1 MSNVMSEAS
10 AEMSSPIKLAPEII
24 KIRDA
29 LIEKFS
35 DKPIEDLNTFIDDAL
50 IVEKDEFKRLGLLAA
65 RVHILRQRVLTL
77 KTFNRDDTMGKIPS
91 VQLTPP
97 GDQFLE
103 HNISIED
110 DHREENDNITEW
122 QTLKMIEPGEVNGV
136 RFFKGTIIDASTED
150 ADRLISSGKAIV
162 VDNDGN
168 PADTNDTAIDEMTET
183 DVTETDVTETDVTET
198 DVTETDVTET
208 DVTETDVTETDVME
222 TDVMETDVT
231 ETDVMETD
239 VTETKVAEGEM
250 TETGVAEGEMTETGV
265 AEGEMTADDNLSVNN
280 EETNK

>member
-1 MSNVMSEAS
+1 MSNVMSEARS
-10 AEMSSPIKLAPEII
+10 EMSSPIKLAPETI

-35 DKPIEDLNTFIDDAL
+35 DKPIEDLNIFIDDAL

-77 KTFNRDDTMGKIPS
+77 KAFNRDDTMDKIPS

-97 GDQFLE
+97 GDQFLDP
-103 HNISIED
+103 NISNED
-110 DHREENDNITEW
+110 DHHEENDNITEW

-136 RFFKGTIIDASTED
+136 RFFKGTIIDASAKD

-168 PADTNDTAIDEMTET
+168 PADTDDTTTGEMTET
-183 DVTETDVTETDVTET
+183 DVTETTVT
-198 DVTETDVTET
+198 
-208 DVTETDVTETDVME
+208 
-222 TDVMETDVT
+222 
-231 ETDVMETD
+231 
-239 VTETKVAEGEM
+239 EGEM
-250 TETGVAEGEMTETGV
+250 TETAVTE
-265 AEGEMTADDNLSVNN
+265 EEITADDNLTVNN
-280 EETNK
+280 KETNE

>member
-1 MSNVMSEAS
+1 MSNVMSEAR
-10 AEMSSPIKLAPEII
+10 ADMSSPIKLAPETI

-35 DKPIEDLNTFIDDAL
+35 DKPIEDLNIFIDDAL

-77 KTFNRDDTMGKIPS
+77 KAFNRDDTMDKIPS

-103 HNISIED
+103 PNISIED
-110 DHREENDNITEW
+110 EHHEENDNITEW

-136 RFFKGTIIDASTED
+136 RFFKGTIIDATAKD

-168 PADTNDTAIDEMTET
+168 PADTNDTTTDEMTET
-183 DVTETDVTETDVTET
+183 EVTETEVTETEVTET
-198 DVTETDVTET
+198 EVTETEVTET
-208 DVTETDVTETDVME
+208 EVTETGATED
-222 TDVMETDVT
+222 
-231 ETDVMETD
+231 
-239 VTETKVAEGEM
+239 
-250 TETGVAEGEMTETGV
+250 
-265 AEGEMTADDNLSVNN
+265 EMTADDNLSVNN

>member
-1 MSNVMSEAS
+1 MSEAR
-10 AEMSSPIKLAPEII
+10 ADMSSPIKLAPETI

-35 DKPIEDLNTFIDDAL
+35 DKPIEDLNIFIDDAL

-77 KTFNRDDTMGKIPS
+77 KAFNRDDTMDKIPS

-97 GDQFLE
+97 GDQFPDP
-103 HNISIED
+103 NISIED
-110 DHREENDNITEW
+110 DHHEENDNITEW

-136 RFFKGTIIDASTED
+136 RFFKGTIIDASAQD

-168 PADTNDTAIDEMTET
+168 PADTDDTTTGEMTEPDVTETTITEEEMTET
-183 DVTETDVTETDVTET
+183 AVTEDEV
-198 DVTETDVTET
+198 
-208 DVTETDVTETDVME
+208 
-222 TDVMETDVT
+222 
-231 ETDVMETD
+231 
-239 VTETKVAEGEM
+239 
-250 TETGVAEGEMTETGV
+250 
-265 AEGEMTADDNLSVNN
+265 TADDNLSVNN
-280 EETNK
+280 KETNK

>member
-1 MSNVMSEAS
+1 MSEAR
-10 AEMSSPIKLAPEII
+10 ADMSSPIKLAPETI

-35 DKPIEDLNTFIDDAL
+35 DKPIEDLNIFIDDAL

-77 KTFNRDDTMGKIPS
+77 KAFNRDDTMDKIPS

-97 GDQFLE
+97 GDQFLDP
-103 HNISIED
+103 NISIED
-110 DHREENDNITEW
+110 DHHEENDNITEW

-136 RFFKGTIIDASTED
+136 RFFKGTIIDASAKD

-168 PADTNDTAIDEMTET
+168 PVDTNDTTTNEVPETEVPETEATET
-183 DVTETDVTETDVTET
+183 EVPETEVSETEVPETEVPETGATETEATETLATETLATETEATETLATETEVTE
-198 DVTETDVTET
+198 
-208 DVTETDVTETDVME
+208 
-222 TDVMETDVT
+222 
-231 ETDVMETD
+231 
-239 VTETKVAEGEM
+239 KSAAE
-250 TETGVAEGEMTETGV
+250 
-265 AEGEMTADDNLSVNN
+265 NLSVNN
-280 EETNK
+280 EEADK

>member
-1 MSNVMSEAS
+1 MSNVMSEAR
-10 AEMSSPIKLAPEII
+10 ADMSTPTKLAPETI

-35 DKPIEDLNTFIDDAL
+35 DKPIEDLNIFIDDAL

-77 KTFNRDDTMGKIPS
+77 KAFNRDDTMDKIPS
-91 VQLTPP
+91 VQLAPP
-97 GDQFLE
+97 GDQFLDP
-103 HNISIED
+103 NISIED
-110 DHREENDNITEW
+110 DHHEENDNITEW

-136 RFFKGTIIDASTED
+136 RFFKGTIIDASAKD

-168 PADTNDTAIDEMTET
+168 PADT
-183 DVTETDVTETDVTET
+183 DVTTPDEITDTEVTKTG
-198 DVTETDVTET
+198 
-208 DVTETDVTETDVME
+208 
-222 TDVMETDVT
+222 
-231 ETDVMETD
+231 
-239 VTETKVAEGEM
+239 VADDGM
-250 TETGVAEGEMTETGV
+250 TETGVADDATPDEMTETEVKKTGV
-265 AEGEMTADDNLSVNN
+265 AEDEMTADDNLSVNN

>member
-1 MSNVMSEAS
+1 MSEAR
-10 AEMSSPIKLAPEII
+10 ADMSSPIKLAPETI

-35 DKPIEDLNTFIDDAL
+35 DKPIEDLNIFIDDAL

-77 KTFNRDDTMGKIPS
+77 KAFNRDDTMEKIPS

-97 GDQFLE
+97 GDQFLDP
-103 HNISIED
+103 NISIED
-110 DHREENDNITEW
+110 DHHEENDNITEW

-136 RFFKGTIIDASTED
+136 RFFKGTIIDASAKD

-168 PADTNDTAIDEMTET
+168 PADTDDTTTGEMTET
-183 DVTETDVTETDVTET
+183 DVTENVVTED
-198 DVTETDVTET
+198 
-208 DVTETDVTETDVME
+208 
-222 TDVMETDVT
+222 
-231 ETDVMETD
+231 
-239 VTETKVAEGEM
+239 
-250 TETGVAEGEMTETGV
+250 
-265 AEGEMTADDNLSVNN
+265 EMTADDNLSVNN

>member
-1 MSNVMSEAS
+1 MSNVMSEAR
-10 AEMSSPIKLAPEII
+10 ADMSSPIKLAPETI

-35 DKPIEDLNTFIDDAL
+35 DKPIEDLNIFIDDAL

-77 KTFNRDDTMGKIPS
+77 KAFNRDDTMDKIPS
-91 VQLTPP
+91 VQITPP
-97 GDQFLE
+97 GDQFLDP
-103 HNISIED
+103 NISIED
-110 DHREENDNITEW
+110 DHHEENDNITEW

-136 RFFKGTIIDASTED
+136 RFFKGTIIDASAKD

-168 PADTNDTAIDEMTET
+168 PADTDGTTTSEMTETEVTEDEMTET
-183 DVTETDVTETDVTET
+183 AVTED
-198 DVTETDVTET
+198 
-208 DVTETDVTETDVME
+208 
-222 TDVMETDVT
+222 
-231 ETDVMETD
+231 
-239 VTETKVAEGEM
+239 EM
-250 TETGVAEGEMTETGV
+250 TETAITEDEMTET
-265 AEGEMTADDNLSVNN
+265 AITEDKMTETAITEDKMTTDDNLSVNN

>member
-1 MSNVMSEAS
+1 MSEAR
-10 AEMSSPIKLAPEII
+10 ADMSTPTKLAPETI

-35 DKPIEDLNTFIDDAL
+35 DKPIEDLNIFIDDAL

-77 KTFNRDDTMGKIPS
+77 KAFNRDDTMDKIPS

-97 GDQFLE
+97 GDQFLDP
-103 HNISIED
+103 NISID
-110 DHREENDNITEW
+110 GDHHEENDNITEW

-136 RFFKGTIIDASTED
+136 RFFKGTIIDASAKD

-168 PADTNDTAIDEMTET
+168 PADTDDTNTGEMTETEVTEDEMTET
-183 DVTETDVTETDVTET
+183 AVTED
-198 DVTETDVTET
+198 
-208 DVTETDVTETDVME
+208 
-222 TDVMETDVT
+222 
-231 ETDVMETD
+231 
-239 VTETKVAEGEM
+239 EM
-250 TETGVAEGEMTETGV
+250 TETAVTEDKM
-265 AEGEMTADDNLSVNN
+265 AADDNLSVNN
-280 EETNK
+280 KETNK

>member
-1 MSNVMSEAS
+1 MSNVMSEAR
-10 AEMSSPIKLAPEII
+10 ADMSSPIKLAPETI

-35 DKPIEDLNTFIDDAL
+35 DKPIEDLNIFIDDAL

-77 KTFNRDDTMGKIPS
+77 KAFNRDDAMDKIPS

-97 GDQFLE
+97 ADQFLDP
-103 HNISIED
+103 NISIEGE
-110 DHREENDNITEW
+110 DHEENDNITEW

-136 RFFKGTIIDASTED
+136 RFFKGTIIDASAKD

-168 PADTNDTAIDEMTET
+168 PVDTDDTTTGEMTET
-183 DVTETDVTETDVTET
+183 DVTETDVTENVVTE
-198 DVTETDVTET
+198 D
-208 DVTETDVTETDVME
+208 
-222 TDVMETDVT
+222 
-231 ETDVMETD
+231 
-239 VTETKVAEGEM
+239 
-250 TETGVAEGEMTETGV
+250 
-265 AEGEMTADDNLSVNN
+265 EMTADDNLSVNN
-280 EETNK
+280 KETNK

>member
-1 MSNVMSEAS
+1 MSEAR
-10 AEMSSPIKLAPEII
+10 ADMSSPIKLAPETI

-35 DKPIEDLNTFIDDAL
+35 DKPIEDLNIFIDDAL

-77 KTFNRDDTMGKIPS
+77 KAFNRDDTIDKIPS

-103 HNISIED
+103 PNISIEG
-110 DHREENDNITEW
+110 DHHEENDNITEW

-136 RFFKGTIIDASTED
+136 RFFKGTIIDASAKD

-168 PADTNDTAIDEMTET
+168 PADTDNTTTGEM
-183 DVTETDVTETDVTET
+183 
-198 DVTETDVTET
+198 
-208 DVTETDVTETDVME
+208 TETDVME
-222 TDVMETDVT
+222 TEVT
-231 ETDVMETD
+231 KD
-239 VTETKVAEGEM
+239 EM
-250 TETGVAEGEMTETGV
+250 TETAVTEDEMTETAV
-265 AEGEMTADDNLSVNN
+265 TEGEMTADDNLSVNY

>member
-1 MSNVMSEAS
+1 MSEAR
-10 AEMSSPIKLAPEII
+10 ANMSSPIKLAPETI

-35 DKPIEDLNTFIDDAL
+35 DKPIEDLNIFIDDAL

-77 KTFNRDDTMGKIPS
+77 KAFNRDDTMDKIPS

-103 HNISIED
+103 PNISIED
-110 DHREENDNITEW
+110 DHHEENDNITEW

-136 RFFKGTIIDASTED
+136 RFFKGTIIDASAKD

-168 PADTNDTAIDEMTET
+168 PADTNDTTTDEMTET
-183 DVTETDVTETDVTET
+183 EVTETEVTETEVTET
-198 DVTETDVTET
+198 EVTETGATE
-208 DVTETDVTETDVME
+208 D
-222 TDVMETDVT
+222 
-231 ETDVMETD
+231 
-239 VTETKVAEGEM
+239 
-250 TETGVAEGEMTETGV
+250 
-265 AEGEMTADDNLSVNN
+265 EMTADDNLSVNN

>member
-1 MSNVMSEAS
+1 MSNVMSEAR
-10 AEMSSPIKLAPEII
+10 ADMSSPIKLAPETI

-35 DKPIEDLNTFIDDAL
+35 DKPIEDLNIFIDDAL

-77 KTFNRDDTMGKIPS
+77 KAFNRDDTMDKIPS

-97 GDQFLE
+97 GDQFLDP
-103 HNISIED
+103 NISIED
-110 DHREENDNITEW
+110 DHHEENDNITEW

-136 RFFKGTIIDASTED
+136 RFFKGTIIDASAKD

-168 PADTNDTAIDEMTET
+168 PADTDGTTTSEMTETEVTEDEMTET
-183 DVTETDVTETDVTET
+183 AVTED
-198 DVTETDVTET
+198 
-208 DVTETDVTETDVME
+208 
-222 TDVMETDVT
+222 
-231 ETDVMETD
+231 
-239 VTETKVAEGEM
+239 EM
-250 TETGVAEGEMTETGV
+250 TETGAAEDEMTETAV
-265 AEGEMTADDNLSVNN
+265 TEEEITADDNLTVNN
-280 EETNK
+280 KETNE

>member
-1 MSNVMSEAS
+1 MSNVMSEAR
-10 AEMSSPIKLAPEII
+10 ADMSSPIKLAPETI

-35 DKPIEDLNTFIDDAL
+35 DKPIEDLNIFIDDAL

-77 KTFNRDDTMGKIPS
+77 KAFNRDDTMDKIPS

-97 GDQFLE
+97 GDQFLDP
-103 HNISIED
+103 NISIED
-110 DHREENDNITEW
+110 DHHEENDNITEW

-136 RFFKGTIIDASTED
+136 RFFKGTIIDASAQD

-168 PADTNDTAIDEMTET
+168 PADTNDTTTDEMTET
-183 DVTETDVTETDVTET
+183 EVTETEVTETE
-198 DVTETDVTET
+198 
-208 DVTETDVTETDVME
+208 VME
-222 TDVMETDVT
+222 TEVMETGVT
-231 ETDVMETD
+231 EN
-239 VTETKVAEGEM
+239 
-250 TETGVAEGEMTETGV
+250 
-265 AEGEMTADDNLSVNN
+265 EMTADDNLSVNN

>member
-1 MSNVMSEAS
+1 MSNVMSEAR
-10 AEMSSPIKLAPEII
+10 ADMSTPTKLAPETI

-35 DKPIEDLNTFIDDAL
+35 DKPIEDLNIFIDDAL

-77 KTFNRDDTMGKIPS
+77 KAFNRDDTMDKIPS

-97 GDQFLE
+97 GDQFLDP
-103 HNISIED
+103 NISIEG
-110 DHREENDNITEW
+110 DHHEENDNITEW

-136 RFFKGTIIDASTED
+136 RFFKGTIIDASAKD

-168 PADTNDTAIDEMTET
+168 PANTDDTTTGEMTET

-198 DVTETDVTET
+198 DVTKTDVTET
-208 DVTETDVTETDVME
+208 EATETEVTE
-222 TDVMETDVT
+222 
-231 ETDVMETD
+231 
-239 VTETKVAEGEM
+239 KSAAE
-250 TETGVAEGEMTETGV
+250 
-265 AEGEMTADDNLSVNN
+265 NLGVNN
-280 EETNK
+280 EEADK

>member
-1 MSNVMSEAS
+1 MSEAR
-10 AEMSSPIKLAPEII
+10 ADMSTPTKLAPETI

-35 DKPIEDLNTFIDDAL
+35 DKPIEDLNIFIDDAL

-77 KTFNRDDTMGKIPS
+77 KAFNRDDTMDKIPS

-97 GDQFLE
+97 GDQFLDP
-103 HNISIED
+103 NISIED
-110 DHREENDNITEW
+110 DQHEENDNITEW

-136 RFFKGTIIDASTED
+136 RFFKGTIIDASAKD

-168 PADTNDTAIDEMTET
+168 PVDTDDTTTGEMTET
-183 DVTETDVTETDVTET
+183 DVTETEVTED
-198 DVTETDVTET
+198 
-208 DVTETDVTETDVME
+208 
-222 TDVMETDVT
+222 
-231 ETDVMETD
+231 
-239 VTETKVAEGEM
+239 EM
-250 TETGVAEGEMTETGV
+250 TETAVTED
-265 AEGEMTADDNLSVNN
+265 EMTADDDLSVNN
-280 EETNK
+280 KETSK

>member
-1 MSNVMSEAS
+1 MSEAR
-10 AEMSSPIKLAPEII
+10 ADMSSPIKLAPETI

-35 DKPIEDLNTFIDDAL
+35 DKPIEDLNIFIDDAL

-77 KTFNRDDTMGKIPS
+77 KAFNRDDTMDKIPS

-97 GDQFLE
+97 VDQFLDP
-103 HNISIED
+103 NISIED
-110 DHREENDNITEW
+110 DHHEENDNITEW

-136 RFFKGTIIDASTED
+136 RFFKGTIIDASAQD

-168 PADTNDTAIDEMTET
+168 PADTNDTTTGEMTET
-183 DVTETDVTETDVTET
+183 DVTEIEVTED
-198 DVTETDVTET
+198 
-208 DVTETDVTETDVME
+208 
-222 TDVMETDVT
+222 
-231 ETDVMETD
+231 
-239 VTETKVAEGEM
+239 EM
-250 TETGVAEGEMTETGV
+250 TETAVTEDEMTETAV
-265 AEGEMTADDNLSVNN
+265 TEDEMTADDNLSVNN

>member
-1 MSNVMSEAS
+1 MSNVMSEAR
-10 AEMSSPIKLAPEII
+10 ADMSSPIKLAPETI

-35 DKPIEDLNTFIDDAL
+35 DKPIEDLNIFIDDAL

-77 KTFNRDDTMGKIPS
+77 KAFNRDDTMDKIPS
-91 VQLTPP
+91 VQITPP
-97 GDQFLE
+97 GDQFLDP
-103 HNISIED
+103 NISIED
-110 DHREENDNITEW
+110 DHHEENDNITEW

-136 RFFKGTIIDASTED
+136 RFFKGTIIDASAKD

-168 PADTNDTAIDEMTET
+168 PADTDDTTTGEMTET
-183 DVTETDVTETDVTET
+183 DVTETDVTETEV
-198 DVTETDVTET
+198 
-208 DVTETDVTETDVME
+208 
-222 TDVMETDVT
+222 
-231 ETDVMETD
+231 
-239 VTETKVAEGEM
+239 
-250 TETGVAEGEMTETGV
+250 TETGVAED
-265 AEGEMTADDNLSVNN
+265 EMTADDNLSVNN

>member
-1 MSNVMSEAS
+1 QKGKNMSNVMSEAR
-10 AEMSSPIKLAPEII
+10 ADMSSPIKLAPETI

-35 DKPIEDLNTFIDDAL
+35 DKPIEDLNIFIDDAL

-77 KTFNRDDTMGKIPS
+77 KAFNRDDTMDKIPS

-97 GDQFLE
+97 GDQFLDP
-103 HNISIED
+103 NISIED
-110 DHREENDNITEW
+110 DHHEENDNITEW

-136 RFFKGTIIDASTED
+136 RFFKGTIIDASAQD

-168 PADTNDTAIDEMTET
+168 QADTNDTTTDEMTET
-183 DVTETDVTETDVTET
+183 EVTETEVTETEVTET
-198 DVTETDVTET
+198 EVTETGATE
-208 DVTETDVTETDVME
+208 D
-222 TDVMETDVT
+222 
-231 ETDVMETD
+231 
-239 VTETKVAEGEM
+239 
-250 TETGVAEGEMTETGV
+250 
-265 AEGEMTADDNLSVNN
+265 EMTADDNLSVNN

>member
-1 MSNVMSEAS
+1 MSEAR
-10 AEMSSPIKLAPEII
+10 ADMSSSIKLAPETI

-35 DKPIEDLNTFIDDAL
+35 DKPIEDLNIFIDDAL

-77 KTFNRDDTMGKIPS
+77 KAFNRDDTMDKIPS

-97 GDQFLE
+97 GNQFLDP
-103 HNISIED
+103 NISIED
-110 DHREENDNITEW
+110 DHHEENDNITEW

-136 RFFKGTIIDASTED
+136 RFFKGTIIDASARD

-168 PADTNDTAIDEMTET
+168 PADTNDTTTDEMTET
-183 DVTETDVTETDVTET
+183 EVTETEVTETEVTET
-198 DVTETDVTET
+198 EV
-208 DVTETDVTETDVME
+208 
-222 TDVMETDVT
+222 
-231 ETDVMETD
+231 
-239 VTETKVAEGEM
+239 
-250 TETGVAEGEMTETGV
+250 TETGVTEN
-265 AEGEMTADDNLSVNN
+265 EMTADDNLSVND

>member
-1 MSNVMSEAS
+1 MSEAR
-10 AEMSSPIKLAPEII
+10 ADMSSPIKLAPETI

-35 DKPIEDLNTFIDDAL
+35 DKPIEDLNIFIDDAL

-77 KTFNRDDTMGKIPS
+77 KAFNRDDTMDKIPS

-97 GDQFLE
+97 GDQFLDP
-103 HNISIED
+103 NISIED
-110 DHREENDNITEW
+110 DHHEENDNITEW

-136 RFFKGTIIDASTED
+136 RFFKGTIIDASAKD

-168 PADTNDTAIDEMTET
+168 PADTDDTTTGEMTET

-198 DVTETDVTET
+198 DVTENVVTE
-208 DVTETDVTETDVME
+208 D
-222 TDVMETDVT
+222 
-231 ETDVMETD
+231 
-239 VTETKVAEGEM
+239 
-250 TETGVAEGEMTETGV
+250 
-265 AEGEMTADDNLSVNN
+265 EMTADDNLSVNN
-280 EETNK
+280 KETNKLSKYRQCRRTTNVQKKTKTKLDAENNSNASDY

>member
-1 MSNVMSEAS
+1 MSEAR
-10 AEMSSPIKLAPEII
+10 ADMSSPIKLAPETI

-35 DKPIEDLNTFIDDAL
+35 DKPIEDLNIFIDDAL

-77 KTFNRDDTMGKIPS
+77 KAFNRDDTMDKIPS

-97 GDQFLE
+97 GDQFLDP
-103 HNISIED
+103 NISIED
-110 DHREENDNITEW
+110 DHHEENDNITEW

-136 RFFKGTIIDASTED
+136 RFFKGTIIDASAQD

-168 PADTNDTAIDEMTET
+168 PADTNDTTTDEMTET
-183 DVTETDVTETDVTET
+183 EVTETEVMETEVMETEVMETGVTEDGVTETEVTET
-198 DVTETDVTET
+198 E
-208 DVTETDVTETDVME
+208 VME
-222 TDVMETDVT
+222 TEVMET
-231 ETDVMETD
+231 EVMETG
-239 VTETKVAEGEM
+239 VTEN
-250 TETGVAEGEMTETGV
+250 
-265 AEGEMTADDNLSVNN
+265 EMTADDNLSVNN